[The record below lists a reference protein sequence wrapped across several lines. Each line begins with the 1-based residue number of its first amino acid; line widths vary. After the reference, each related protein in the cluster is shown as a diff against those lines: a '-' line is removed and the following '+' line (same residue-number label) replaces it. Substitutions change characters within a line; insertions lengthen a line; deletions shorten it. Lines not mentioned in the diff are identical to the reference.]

1 MNESLSLIDAIFL
14 KCYLKIKQNFSRSVL
29 PVTNDDNLT
38 DLVYEQIKLI

>member
-14 KCYLKIKQNFSRSVL
+14 KCHLKIKQNFNRSVL